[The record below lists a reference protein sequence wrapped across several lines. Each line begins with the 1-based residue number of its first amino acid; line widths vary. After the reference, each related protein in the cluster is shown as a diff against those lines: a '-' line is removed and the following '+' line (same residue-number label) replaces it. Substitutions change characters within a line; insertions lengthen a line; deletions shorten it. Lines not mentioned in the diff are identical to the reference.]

1 MGDSVQAKG
10 GPTQAPK
17 DAWGDPVTAARAGVL
32 SGHLQHW
39 KNKTGRGDRRGP
51 FDGMR
56 LTGADVFWLAGATL
70 CLEASSLSQA
80 QAEAQLRNPKT
91 WDNLTLQ
98 QLHLEGALL
107 TSAQLHGAFLVGV
120 HLEGADLDSA
130 NLTDAV
136 LVQATFDRAS
146 RLNNVQLAGA
156 SVDQVAFDTANLTGI
171 TWADVRVLGDERRAS
186 RRWQETTEYKKTAE
200 AVHRREPKRP
210 NIRSREYRAAA
221 RAYRLLSVQLRAQG
235 LSSPATRFQYR
246 ASVMERKAD
255 IYEARSLLFSKET
268 YKVPSLVA
276 HWLVSFMLS
285 AIAGYGVYHLW
296 RLFITYLVL
305 VLGFALLYYGL
316 AHHGLYFPSSLREV
330 LDALA
335 LSVTTFHGRGLQ
347 SGTLNL
353 QGSAMDVA
361 ATTEAIFGLLLE
373 GLFIASFTRRILG
386 S

>member
-17 DAWGDPVTAARAGVL
+17 DAWGDPVTAARAGFL

-80 QAEAQLRNPKT
+80 QAETQLRNPKT

-107 TSAQLHGAFLVGV
+107 TSAQLH
-120 HLEGADLDSA
+120 
-130 NLTDAV
+130 
-136 LVQATFDRAS
+136 
-146 RLNNVQLAGA
+146 GA

-353 QGSAMDVA
+353 QGSAIDVA